1 MDVTPFKLD
10 IDELI
15 HEFSDRKS
23 TTLVD
28 MKKIWLSRKLSFIYE
43 GRPRNNEAFFMQSL
57 YAHSIGYMLSKDSFS
72 QRLGGFYCLYCL
84 CETQPFKPP
93 FRIYLSLGELQSLK
107 CLVVEAKKQEILVVP
122 ALVKKMLDKNT
133 FLFGF
138 VDINESSVN
147 DRLNAINDLQN
158 TRMQVACKTLLTNT
172 QIERFL
178 HMDLGMELD
187 QKVLKKMSSEY
198 SAAKEL
204 AIKEAEKTVDIENI
218 KHITE
223 NRKLIGDVVEKMAES
238 WNAQKEVFYEQTGIN
253 RTGNEGERQ
262 VVLQGELDKCLNEE
276 GQDTDEDIDKEFR
289 HLLG

>member
-1 MDVTPFKLD
+1 MDITPFKLD

-15 HEFSDRKS
+15 HEFSDVIIPTK
-23 TTLVD
+23 
-28 MKKIWLSRKLSFIYE
+28 
-43 GRPRNNEAFFMQSL
+43 
-57 YAHSIGYMLSKDSFS
+57 GYMLSKDSFS
-72 QRLGGFYCLYCL
+72 QRLGGFYWLYCL

-122 ALVKKMLDKNT
+122 ALVKKMLDKNM

-187 QKVLKKMSSEY
+187 QRVLKKMSSEY

-223 NRKLIGDVVEKMAES
+223 NKKLIGDV
-238 WNAQKEVFYEQTGIN
+238 KEVFYEQTGIN

-262 VVLQGELDKCLNEE
+262 VMLQGELDKCLNEE